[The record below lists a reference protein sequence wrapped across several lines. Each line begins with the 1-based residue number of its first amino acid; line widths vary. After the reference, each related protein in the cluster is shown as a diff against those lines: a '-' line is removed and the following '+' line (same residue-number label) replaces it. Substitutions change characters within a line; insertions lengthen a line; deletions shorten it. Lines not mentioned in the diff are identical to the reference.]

1 MIIRLEIVV
10 SRRSE
15 ESGPR
20 TRLWA
25 SRVAQS
31 AKRRAKNLEIEEF
44 RDSGIADLEFGLW
57 EQDLTLDVYTVAYLS
72 LAVLSGILALKH
84 YSSNDQ

>member
-31 AKRRAKNLEIEEF
+31 SKRRAKNLEIEEF
-44 RDSGIADLEFGLW
+44 RDSGIQGLQIWNLGLGNMTLPWMCILWHIYLLQSYPEFL
-57 EQDLTLDVYTVAYLS
+57 L
-72 LAVLSGILALKH
+72 
-84 YSSNDQ
+84 